1 MNVKNLLLG
10 IVISVI
16 FVMFFVYGTKLVY
29 EEPKYEDYCNY
40 SYYYPEKTVNCSFN
54 AELQKEMQDCVNQR
68 GNVRYEYDSNGCE
81 KSLTCDL
88 CGLEYEEA
96 SKNYSK
102 NLFLISLII
111 GIIVIAVSVIFI
123 KVSAVSGGLML
134 GSLFFI
140 IYGTSRYWE
149 FMEDVLRFVILGLTL
164 FILIWLAY
172 YIARN
177 ENRKFLKRKFK
188 KNKKKRK

>member
-1 MNVKNLLLG
+1 MNIKNLLLG

-29 EEPKYEDYCNY
+29 EEPKYDEFCNQT
-40 SYYYPEKTVNCSFN
+40 YYYPDKVSVNCSINFK
-54 AELQKEMQDCVNQR
+54 LQMEIKECYSQSGMP
-68 GNVRYEYDSNGCE
+68 RYEYDENGCE
-81 KSLTCDL
+81 KSLICDFCNL
-88 CGLEYEEA
+88 KYEEA
-96 SKNYSK
+96 NKNYSK
-102 NLFLISLII
+102 NLFLISLIV

-140 IYGTSRYWE
+140 IYGTAGYWE
-149 FMEDVLRFVILGLTL
+149 FMEGILRFVILGVTL
-164 FILIWLAY
+164 GILIWLAY

-177 ENRKFLKRKFK
+177 ENKKFQKIKSKRK
-188 KNKKKRK
+188 RK

>member
-29 EEPKYEDYCNY
+29 DEPEYDDYCNY
-40 SYYYPEKTVNCSFN
+40 SYYYPEKIVNCSFN
-54 AELQKEMQDCVNQR
+54 SELQKQMQDCVNQR
-68 GNVRYEYDSNGCE
+68 GNARYEYDSNGCE

-88 CGLEYEEA
+88 CSLEYEEA
-96 SKNYSK
+96 NKNYSK

-172 YIARN
+172 YISRREKK
-177 ENRKFLKRKFK
+177 ENK
-188 KNKKKRK
+188 KPKKKRK

>member
-10 IVISVI
+10 IVIAVI
-16 FVMFFVYGTKLVY
+16 FLMFFVYGTKLVY
-29 EEPKYEDYCNY
+29 DEPEYDKFCNY
-40 SYYYPEKTVNCSFN
+40 SYYYPEKIINCSFN
-54 AELQKEMQDCVNQR
+54 SELQKQMQDCYNQR
-68 GNVRYEYDSNGCE
+68 GIPRYEYDANGCE
-81 KSLTCDL
+81 TSLTCDL
-88 CGLEYEEA
+88 CSLEYEEA
-96 SKNYSK
+96 SKDYSK

-123 KVSAVSGGLML
+123 KVPAVSGGLML

-140 IYGTSRYWE
+140 IYGTTGYWR

-172 YIARN
+172 YLSR
-177 ENRKFLKRKFK
+177 RDKREIK
-188 KNKKKRK
+188 KPKKKRR

>member
-1 MNVKNLLLG
+1 MNIKNLLLG

-29 EEPKYEDYCNY
+29 DEPEYDDYCNY
-40 SYYYPEKTVNCSFN
+40 SYYYPEKIVNCSFN
-54 AELQKEMQDCVNQR
+54 SELQKEMQECANQR
-68 GNVRYEYDSNGCE
+68 GTPRYEYDSNGCE
-81 KSLTCDL
+81 ESLTCDL
-88 CGLEYEEA
+88 CSLEYEEA
-96 SKNYSK
+96 NKGYAK

-140 IYGTSRYWE
+140 IYGTARYWE
-149 FMEDVLRFVILGLTL
+149 FMEDVLRFVILGLAL

-172 YIARN
+172 YIARKDKK
-177 ENRKFLKRKFK
+177 ENK
-188 KNKKKRK
+188 KPKKKRR

>member
-29 EEPKYEDYCNY
+29 EEPKYDDYCNQ
-40 SYYYPEKTVNCSFN
+40 SYYYPGKVSVNCSMN
-54 AELQKEMQDCVNQR
+54 LELQKETNDCYNQR
-68 GNVRYEYDSNGCE
+68 GIPRYEYDENGCE
-81 KSLTCDL
+81 KSLTCDF
-88 CGLEYEEA
+88 CSLEYEEA
-96 SKNYSK
+96 NKNYSK

-111 GIIVIAVSVIFI
+111 GILVISVSVIFI

-140 IYGTSRYWE
+140 IFGTAGYWE
-149 FMEDVLRFVILGLTL
+149 FMEDVLRFVILGLAL

-172 YIARN
+172 YLAKN
-177 ENRKFLKRKFK
+177 ENKIFSKKI

>member
-10 IVISVI
+10 IVIAVI
-16 FVMFFVYGTKLVY
+16 FLMFFVYGTKLVY
-29 EEPKYEDYCNY
+29 EDPKYEDFCNQ
-40 SYYYPEKTVNCSFN
+40 SYYYPEKIVNCSFN
-54 AELQKEMQDCVNQR
+54 SELQKQMTDCYNQR
-68 GNVRYEYDSNGCE
+68 GTPRYEYDTNGCE

-88 CGLEYEEA
+88 CSLEYENA
-96 SKNYSK
+96 NKDYSK
-102 NLFLISLII
+102 NLFLISLIV
-111 GIIVIAVSVIFI
+111 GIIVIAVSVILI

-140 IYGTSRYWE
+140 IYGTTGYWQ

-172 YIARN
+172 YLAR
-177 ENRKFLKRKFK
+177 KDK
-188 KNKKKRK
+188 KENKKKKIK